1 MSVAAAKRK
10 SLGRGLDALI
20 PGAPRSGVQS
30 NPDAILGGSIP
41 VHHLPLSR
49 IEANPDQPRKVFDE
63 TALSGLANSI
73 KIHGVLQPIVVRPA
87 GDKYQIVAGERRFRA
102 SKLAGL
108 DSIPALIKDTSDPAT
123 LELALIENV
132 QREDLTPLE
141 EARGYAQLIDAYHLK
156 QQEASE
162 RLGLSR
168 SALANKLRLLTL
180 PGAVQLMLERSEL
193 TEGHARALLGLGDE
207 STIEELA
214 LWVAQNDIS
223 VREVERYVQQARGKG
238 SDEDSSGSSSGGKSA
253 QKKLRY
259 GAYYKQL
266 EQRFERSLATKVQLQ
281 AQESGDSVRGRIVIS
296 YHSLDELERLTAV
309 LESVGGIN

>member
-1 MSVAAAKRK
+1 MSAAIKRK

-20 PGAPRSGVQS
+20 PGAPRSGVQD
-30 NPDAILGGSIP
+30 NPASILGGSIP
-41 VHHLPLSR
+41 VHYLPLSR
-49 IEANPDQPRKVFDE
+49 IEANPDQPRKVFDDE
-63 TALSGLANSI
+63 ALSGLANSI
-73 KIHGVLQPIVVRPA
+73 RIHGVLQPIVVRPS
-87 GDKYQIVAGERRFRA
+87 GDKFQIVAGERRFRA

-180 PGAVQLMLERSEL
+180 PGAVQLMLERGEL

-214 LWVAQNDIS
+214 VWVAQNDIS
-223 VREVERYVQQARGKG
+223 VREVERYVQQARGKS
-238 SDEDSSGSSSGGKSA
+238 SDDEPSNSGAKA
-253 QKKLRY
+253 TQKKLRY
-259 GAYYKQL
+259 GTYYKQL

-281 AQESGDSVRGRIVIS
+281 AQESGDSVRGKIVIS

-309 LESVGGIN
+309 LESGGGGL

>member
-1 MSVAAAKRK
+1 MSAAIKRK

-20 PGAPRSGVQS
+20 PGAPRSGVQD
-30 NPDAILGGSIP
+30 NPASILGGSIP
-41 VHHLPLSR
+41 VHYLPLSR
-49 IEANPDQPRKVFDE
+49 IEANPDQPRKVFDDE
-63 TALSGLANSI
+63 ALSGLANSI
-73 KIHGVLQPIVVRPA
+73 RIHGVLQPIVVRPS
-87 GDKYQIVAGERRFRA
+87 GDKFQIVAGERRFRA

-180 PGAVQLMLERSEL
+180 PGAVQLMLERGEL

-214 LWVAQNDIS
+214 VWVAQNDIS
-223 VREVERYVQQARGKG
+223 VREVERYVQQARGK
-238 SDEDSSGSSSGGKSA
+238 SNDDEPSNSGAKA
-253 QKKLRY
+253 TQKKLRY
-259 GAYYKQL
+259 GTYYKQL

-281 AQESGDSVRGRIVIS
+281 AQESGDSVRGKIVIS

-309 LESVGGIN
+309 LESGGGGL